1 MYAMT
6 FTVKSYSQSV
16 EMKVS
21 DLFNSRYS
29 HKIR

>member
-6 FTVKSYSQSV
+6 FTVKSYSQAV
-16 EMKVS
+16 EMIVS
-21 DLFNSRYS
+21 DLFSSRYS